1 MKRPWQNWL
10 LMLLCVTIVVPA
22 MCWMTIKALEI
33 NGAQREAQRQTEEAR
48 RLEAEARRQAELA
61 RSQAD
66 LARREAELQELISS
80 ALWRMDWTLTP
91 LVAQEAA
98 RPYFAY
104 RPFFTG
110 TGYVSVGK
118 GQKISVQQLPSPL
131 LVQPS
136 EYVQL
141 HFQIAPDG
149 SWSSPQN
156 PTGPLCEIAVENGA
170 PADNIKH
177 SGTLLTELSQIT
189 NRDELLARLPDQ
201 LLPAVEISKAPWN
214 DNVNGLF
221 GNNWTFNYGGQTLQQ
236 EGDIYQ
242 AGNPGYFEPEQTDLD
257 QQQANASPVGQ
268 PGPQQAAQPNVGNSF
283 ERGRGQQAPN
293 EGEAV
298 PNQPVAQAS
307 DQLAITREQ
316 LKQRGGKE
324 LEIRNRAFQSFYQ
337 NQIIQQRVNTIS
349 PTVSLESPRKT
360 ISEGQCRAVWVGT
373 GARPRLLLARRVL
386 YNDQVAVQGCWLN
399 WSKIKEMLLEEVAD
413 LFPEAE
419 LVPVTSESQVQPGR
433 RLATLPVQLV
443 IPGPTIAS
451 TIPQFDFAKP
461 VASVDTSLSPLQL
474 SLIVAWVCLLIA
486 MLAVAFFLRGVVALS
501 ERRGAFVSAVTHELR
516 TPLTTFRMYAEM
528 LSEGMVRKPEQQQK
542 YVDTL
547 RVEADRLYH
556 LVENVLAYARLERGR
571 HARREH
577 IEVNELIE
585 RVQPRLTDRALQ
597 SEMKLDVEFDAA
609 EKGSCLYSDPSA
621 IEQIL
626 FNLVDNAAKYA
637 VNTTDKRI
645 ILQVSSNDTQVMIRV
660 RDHGPGILPKDRAR
674 LFHPFSKSVDEAAR
688 TAPGVG
694 LGLALCRRLA
704 KALGGHLQLEADS
717 VAGASFLLELPK

>member
-22 MCWMTIKALEI
+22 MCWMTLKALEI
-33 NGAQREAQRQTEEAR
+33 DRDQREARRQTEQAR
-48 RLEAEARRQAELA
+48 HKEAEARRQAELA

-110 TGYVSVGK
+110 TGDLPNGK
-118 GQKISVQQLPSPL
+118 GQKINVQQFPSPL

-136 EYVQL
+136 EFVKL

-149 SWSSPQN
+149 TWSSPQN
-156 PTGPLCEIAVENGA
+156 PTGPLCKTAMACGA
-170 PADNIKH
+170 SADNIKL
-177 SGTLLTELSQIT
+177 SGTLLDQLAEIT
-189 NRDELLARLPDQ
+189 SRDELLERLPDQ

-214 DNVNGLF
+214 DNANSLF

-236 EGDIYQ
+236 EGENFPAQ
-242 AGNPGYFEPEQTDLD
+242 NPGYFGPPP
-257 QQQANASPVGQ
+257 NQ
-268 PGPQQAAQPNVGNSF
+268 PDQQAA
-283 ERGRGQQAPN
+283 
-293 EGEAV
+293 
-298 PNQPVAQAS
+298 NQPRGNQAELPHASRPDASSRTENRRAQAAANQSNPGPRQFEPQAS

-324 LEIRNRAFQSFYQ
+324 LQIRNRAFQSFYQ
-337 NQIIQQRVNTIS
+337 NQIIQQRQNTLA
-349 PTVSLESPRKT
+349 PEPARKT
-360 ISEGQCRAVWVGT
+360 ISEGQCRAVWVDVQSQ
-373 GARPRLLLARRVL
+373 PRLLLARRVL

-399 WSKIKEMLLEEVAD
+399 WPKIKKMLLEEVVD
-413 LFPEAE
+413 LFPDAE
-419 LVPVTSESQVQPGR
+419 LVPVKSESQVQPGR

-443 IPGPTIAS
+443 VPEPTIAS
-451 TIPQFDFAKP
+451 AVLQFDIVEP
-461 VASVDTSLSPLQL
+461 VSQVDGSMSPLQL
-474 SLIVAWVCLLIA
+474 SLIVAWACLLVA
-486 MLAVAFFLRGVVALS
+486 MLAVAFFLRGVVSLS

-528 LSEGMVRKPEQQQK
+528 LSEGMVRDPQQQKK

-547 RVEADRLYH
+547 RVESDRLYH
-556 LVENVLAYARLERGR
+556 LVENVLAYARLEKGR
-571 HARREH
+571 HGRREP
-577 IEVNELIE
+577 IKVTELIE
-585 RVQPRLTDRALQ
+585 RIQPRLADRASQ
-597 SEMKLDVEFDAA
+597 AEMKLEVDVDDAVN
-609 EKGSCLYSDPSA
+609 GTTLISDPSA
-621 IEQIL
+621 IEQIV
-626 FNLVDNAAKYA
+626 FNLVDNASKYA
-637 VNTTDKRI
+637 KNTRDKRI
-645 ILQVSSNDTQVMIRV
+645 ILQVGCSDHQVSIRV
-660 RDHGPGILPKDRAR
+660 RDHGPGVLAKDRAK
-674 LFHPFSKSVDEAAR
+674 LFRPFSKSVDEAAR

-704 KALGGHLQLEADS
+704 KALGGHLDLEADS
-717 VAGASFLLELPK
+717 ACGACFLLVLPK